1 MIRAYYK
8 CSYDVQGGSH
18 MECYYKCVAQVRLFK
33 DHVSVR
39 TSFLS
44 VRLRAIKAVECWGVT
59 FKSKYSRTKETKN
72 IHQIDMKLNKELSGA
87 EECLF
92 HLNEELLERNLY
104 SGDVLKIQFSLKLL
118 KIMLDLR
125 G

>member
-1 MIRAYYK
+1 
-8 CSYDVQGGSH
+8 
-18 MECYYKCVAQVRLFK
+18 
-33 DHVSVR
+33 
-39 TSFLS
+39 
-44 VRLRAIKAVECWGVT
+44 
-59 FKSKYSRTKETKN
+59 
-72 IHQIDMKLNKELSGA
+72 MKLNKELSGA

-125 G
+125 GWTDICEVTTEKKDLV